1 MSFKK
6 GMCFFLFG
14 TAVLLVATASGP
26 FQRENLNKIRADGTQ
41 PPPPPIPWPSGT
53 TTVPSLTADGTQP
66 PPPPIPLPSAATT
79 VPSLTADGTQ
89 PPPPPIPWPSGTTT
103 VPSLTADGTQ
113 PPPPPIPWGQ
123 AVTKGKLQKVQIAD
137 GIQPL
142 HRRYLGHIAQ
152 AESQHS

>member
-14 TAVLLVATASGP
+14 TAVLLVATAPGP
-26 FQRENLNKIRADGTQ
+26 FQRENLDKIR
-41 PPPPPIPWPSGT
+41 
-53 TTVPSLTADGTQP
+53 
-66 PPPPIPLPSAATT
+66 
-79 VPSLTADGTQ
+79 ADGTQ

-123 AVTKGKLQKVQIAD
+123 AVTKGKLQKVQVAD
-137 GIQPL
+137 GTQPPPPPIPWPNSTSE
-142 HRRYLGHIAQ
+142 IA
-152 AESQHS
+152 A